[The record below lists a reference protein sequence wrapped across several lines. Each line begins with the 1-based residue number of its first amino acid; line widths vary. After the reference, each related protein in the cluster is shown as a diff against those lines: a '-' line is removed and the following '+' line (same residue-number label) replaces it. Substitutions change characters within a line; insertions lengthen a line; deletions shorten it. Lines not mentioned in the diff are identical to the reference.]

1 MDLLGKLQ
9 PYAGKTQ
16 VLVHNQSVG
25 DIITGILK
33 THNLYRSEYDKIY
46 KRFDAPTVRGIC
58 KKLYNFL
65 RDNTHYVIESDNKQ
79 TLRSPAAILQLGSNP
94 KIGLDC
100 KSFALFC
107 GGVLDAFRRHGR
119 DIDFAYRFASYRPF
133 DKIPHHVFI
142 VVNPDTKNE
151 IWLDNVLPSFDL
163 KKKYFYKIDK
173 KVPNMLYSVSG
184 VGASKKRQEKKAAKQ
199 AAKPAK
205 QAAKQAAKQKVKE
218 KIKKGAKVVL
228 KVNPASASARN
239 AFLAITKLNF
249 KNLAGKMIK
258 YIQKDEAKLKAFWTS
273 IGGDYTAL
281 KKSIEV
287 GYKKKAI
294 GNVFSVGAAPQA
306 LAATATPII
315 IKVNGL
321 LKSAGIDVKELAK
334 FASDKVK
341 QVASQKLN
349 DVVEK
354 AAEKI
359 EAAVTPK
366 EQAEAVEQATAEVA
380 KESAKEAADTE
391 AKEVETIM
399 PSNIPVTKIL
409 LFGGGAFVLYK
420 LLKRR

>member
-1 MDLLGKLQ
+1 MNLLGKLI
-9 PYAGKTQ
+9 PYAGKSTM
-16 VLVHNQSVG
+16 LVRNQSVG
-25 DIITGILK
+25 DIMQGIIQ
-33 THNLYRSEYDKIY
+33 THAHYKSEYDKIY
-46 KRFDAPTVRGIC
+46 KSFDAPTVRGIC

-79 TLRSPAAILQLGSNP
+79 TLRSPAAILKLGSDP

-119 DIDFAYRFASYRPF
+119 DINFCYRFASYKPF

-142 VVNPDTKNE
+142 VVNPDTKHE

-173 KVPNMLYSVSG
+173 TVPNMLYSVSG

-205 QAAKQAAKQKVKE
+205 QASKQAAKQKIKE
-218 KIKKGAKVVL
+218 KIKKGAKIVL
-228 KVNPASASARN
+228 KVNPATATARN
-239 AFLAITKLNF
+239 AFLAIVKLNF
-249 KNLAGKMIK
+249 KNLAGKLSK
-258 YIQKDEAKLKAFWTS
+258 YIQTNEAKLKSFWSS

-287 GYKKKAI
+287 GYNKKAI
-294 GNVFSVGAAPQA
+294 GSAFSVGVAPQA

-315 IKVNGL
+315 IKVANL
-321 LKSAGIDVKELAK
+321 LKAAGIDAKELAN
-334 FASDKVK
+334 FAAAKVK
-341 QVASQKLN
+341 QVAQGKIEE
-349 DVVEK
+349 VVEK

-359 EAAVTPK
+359 EAATTPQQKEAAVT
-366 EQAEAVEQATAEVA
+366 EATREV
-380 KESAKEAADTE
+380 AADTE
-391 AKEVETIM
+391 AKEVETMM
-399 PSNIPVTKIL
+399 PSNIPWVPIIGIT
-409 LFGGGAFVLYK
+409 AAAVVLPK
-420 LLKRR
+420 FLKRR